1 MEFDIRFLDKESRT
15 ALQNAIDGV
24 NRACMD
30 DPGAWNYVSEG
41 KLIQAYKDSGRKPR
55 DPVAQTIFN
64 EMEKERHSGY
74 TAYWTVSAVTRVAK
88 DYPKWRD
95 EILVYSLD
103 TMKKDLIS
111 FIERRYEDKFPEEDE
126 VDWFVQKEKVLHDLE
141 YSYLARHVLS
151 DQDRNILQFLL
162 KMESVSHLGNE
173 VLFDQ
178 IEEQLQLL

>member
-1 MEFDIRFLDKESRT
+1 
-15 ALQNAIDGV
+15 
-24 NRACMD
+24 
-30 DPGAWNYVSEG
+30 
-41 KLIQAYKDSGRKPR
+41 
-55 DPVAQTIFN
+55 
-64 EMEKERHSGY
+64 MEKERHSGY

-141 YSYLARHVLS
+141 YSYLARNVLS